1 MKLDYR
7 VWDDKN
13 KKFYYS
19 ENPIDGDVELFTGYI
34 DENGN
39 KIYVGDI
46 LEYTRWCEKYMED
59 DEHSETIYEIVCFD
73 IKDGLYSKLSDG
85 ECGWFFEHFMD
96 DKNKKIKEMW
106 LFGNIHENMNLLKD
120 EE

>member
-13 KKFYYS
+13 KKFYYN

-39 KIYVGDI
+39 KIYAGDI
-46 LEYTRWCEKYMED
+46 LEHLTWVEEYMED
-59 DEHSETIYEIVCFD
+59 EAHEELIYEIVCFD

-85 ECGWFFEHFMD
+85 CCGWYFEHFMD
-96 DKNKKIKEMW
+96 DKNNKIKEMW
-106 LFGNIHENMNLLKD
+106 LSGNIHENMNLLKD